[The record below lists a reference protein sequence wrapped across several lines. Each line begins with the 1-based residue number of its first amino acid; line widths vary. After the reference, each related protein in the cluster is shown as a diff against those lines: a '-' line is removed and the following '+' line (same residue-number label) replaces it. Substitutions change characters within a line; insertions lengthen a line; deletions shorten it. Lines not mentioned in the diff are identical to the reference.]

1 MFVMHLPYY
10 IATLAFSILGVSI
23 LHETRRVYSKGE
35 TLSLR
40 LSIKWW
46 ILDCEW
52 TIIVILSSLHRLWP
66 LPFEKTTVLVCGLAL
81 LAIGVATISA
91 GVMEFCSLRKISG
104 MEVSKLITTGIYRWS
119 RNPQFLGLYLSLLGI
134 ALLGHSGYALLL
146 TIVAII

>member
-1 MFVMHLPYY
+1 M
-10 IATLAFSILGVSI
+10 
-23 LHETRRVYSKGE
+23 
-35 TLSLR
+35 
-40 LSIKWW
+40 
-46 ILDCEW
+46 DCGW
-52 TIIVILSSLHRLWP
+52 TALVILSSLHRLWP
-66 LPFEKTTVLVCGLAL
+66 LPFEETTALTCGLAL

-91 GVMEFCSLRKISG
+91 GAMEFRSLRKISG